1 MNFKVVSVFKLQPGK
16 AVEEIE
22 RCRSEQSMLNML
34 KGQPGFLSYEV
45 VKLSEE
51 STMTISSWE
60 SRVHFGQAIH
70 KVNLLRQAVTA
81 GRENLVVSFENFS
94 GDVVITS

>member
-1 MNFKVVSVFKLQPGK
+1 MNFKVVSVFKLHPGK
-16 AVEEIE
+16 AAEEIE

-34 KGQPGFLSYEV
+34 KGQPGFISYEV

-60 SRVHFGQAIH
+60 SRARFGQAIG
-70 KVNLLRQAVTA
+70 KVNSLWQSVTA
-81 GRENLVVSFENFS
+81 GRENLVASFESFS
-94 GDVVITS
+94 GDVVITG